1 MLRKAK
7 RTFLEGVNRWLF
19 TGLLI
24 IAITAIVNFCIPKA
38 PAALYVILYG
48 LGTFLLV
55 IYMIL
60 SLARKEKKPEKQE
73 KSVPP
78 HGIRKRE
85 NKVAKTIHIL

>member
-1 MLRKAK
+1 MLIKAK

-60 SLARKEKKPEKQE
+60 SLARKEK
-73 KSVPP
+73 
-78 HGIRKRE
+78 
-85 NKVAKTIHIL
+85 